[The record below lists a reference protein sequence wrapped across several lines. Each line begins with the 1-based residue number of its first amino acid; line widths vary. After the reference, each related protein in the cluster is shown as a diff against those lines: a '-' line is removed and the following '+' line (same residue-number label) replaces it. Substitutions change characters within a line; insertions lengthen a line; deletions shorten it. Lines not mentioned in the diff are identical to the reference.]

1 MDGKIISSVLSL
13 ALEDYID
20 ARLLIRQD
28 RLLNGGHLSALAVE
42 KLLKGL
48 ILAYDMQPKH
58 VHLDKVDK
66 LINQVSKTIPNIQN
80 YINVDFLHYLGRI
93 FSMRYFPEQ
102 NDDHISISRN
112 KLLWELD
119 RLFDQVHGY
128 MRFEPSAEAQH
139 MIIYTTEKNLNNP
152 LIYERNQWLSG
163 KHSIAELEA
172 LPDFIFATARLP
184 IGMSVTVHKEF
195 PKTFI
200 NCKLGEELKIEVG
213 KK

>member
-1 MDGKIISSVLSL
+1 MDGKILSSVLSL

-28 RLLNGGHLSALAVE
+28 RLLNGGHLSALAVK

-58 VHLDKVDK
+58 VHLDKVDI

-139 MIIYTTEKNLNNP
+139 MIIYTTEKKLNNP
-152 LIYERNQWLSG
+152 LIYERNQWLLG

-172 LPDFIFATARLP
+172 LPDFIFATYRLP
-184 IGMSVTVHKEF
+184 FGMTVTVNKEL

>member
-1 MDGKIISSVLSL
+1 MGSKIISSVLSL

-28 RLLNGGHLSALAVE
+28 RLLNGGHLSALAAE

-48 ILAYDMQPKH
+48 IVASGMQPKR
-58 VHLDKVDK
+58 VHLDTVDK
-66 LINQVSKTIPNIQN
+66 LLNQVSKNIPNVQN

-139 MIIYTTEKNLNNP
+139 MIIYSTEKELNNP
-152 LIYERNQWLSG
+152 LIYESNQWLLG
-163 KHSIAELEA
+163 KHSITELEA
-172 LPDFIFATARLP
+172 LPDFIFAAYRFSL
-184 IGMSVTVHKEF
+184 GMTVSVQKEF

-200 NCKLGEELKIEVG
+200 NCKLGDELKIEMG